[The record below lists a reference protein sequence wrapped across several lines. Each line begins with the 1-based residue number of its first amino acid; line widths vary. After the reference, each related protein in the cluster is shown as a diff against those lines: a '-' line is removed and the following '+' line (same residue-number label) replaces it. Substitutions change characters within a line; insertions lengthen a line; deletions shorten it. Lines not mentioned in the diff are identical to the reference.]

1 MPEYHAFLNMSE
13 KRDFFEKK
21 LKKKILAPKF
31 GRNLIFGPELSFCI
45 SEKVFLKKSGTG
57 RKI

>member
-1 MPEYHAFLNMSE
+1 MAHAFLNMSE

-21 LKKKILAPKF
+21 LKKKFWPPNLVEISFLALNYLFVLVKKF
-31 GRNLIFGPELSFCI
+31 
-45 SEKVFLKKSGTG
+45 FLKKSGTG

>member
-21 LKKKILAPKF
+21 LKKNFAPKF
-31 GRNLIFGPELSFCI
+31 GRNLVFGPELPFCI